1 MQAGLAC
8 LKSAGEHLG
17 RFDGDLPHRVPRA
30 GPVSHEPH
38 AGLGCG
44 LP

>member
-8 LKSAGEHLG
+8 LKSAGDHIG
-17 RFDGDLPHRVPRA
+17 RFDGDLPHPVPRA
-30 GPVSHEPH
+30 DPASYEPF
-38 AGLGCG
+38 AWQGCG